1 VSIDPSLTASSKL
14 HHPEAPQPVTT
25 LFRVDSRRYK
35 LRDCQLLEKY
45 AWNNNLNS
53 PVPLSGLIFKG
64 RYTSY
69 YKSLQPVAP
78 SVQLIA
84 PLSKP
89 VQLSW
94 SFALEFVI

>member
-1 VSIDPSLTASSKL
+1 LALGDTSYETA
-14 HHPEAPQPVTT
+14 
-25 LFRVDSRRYK
+25 
-35 LRDCQLLEKY
+35 LLEKY

-69 YKSLQPVAP
+69 YKSLQPGAP